1 MYKRQPKDK
10 SNSKP
15 DKRIL
20 FLKAKLILYCTGE
33 TSVIID
39 APKKAA
45 SGSNAVPD
53 LATLFLF
60 SSKKT
65 IISCFNEPILYPAN
79 IEGIFNLIS
88 SRSCSPIVD
97 RSLGLVISLEISKFD
112 SPLAII

>member
-1 MYKRQPKDK
+1 M
-10 SNSKP
+10 
-15 DKRIL
+15 L
-20 FLKAKLILYCTGE
+20 CCTGE
-33 TSVIID
+33 TFVTID

-45 SGSNAVPD
+45 AGSNAVPD

-65 IISCFNEPILYPAN
+65 ITSCFKEPILYPAN

-88 SRSCSPIVD
+88 SRSCNPIVD
-97 RSLGLVISLEISKFD
+97 RSLGLAISLEISKFD